1 MRQGRVSGG
10 RQSEWPALDFSQKAA
25 GCGGCLDPTERRGGP
40 SGPSQCLPIPATV
53 CLPGNEHALSEGSW
67 GTDPHPAVT
76 IEPSECGGF
85 DGIGRT
91 SELTGRLLHEG
102 RWHVDREQ
110 ECAGLPVSQLSRDMN
125 RNLFYPFVLAG
136 ALGMPVLLVND
147 RSEQPFPMLH
157 AEGQVPA
164 GLAAYPVPGPTTAY
178 YPGNALG
185 PDLSAPPLQFMPIQ
199 DLGQVIR
206 FDWTPEMITQR
217 WERVSVIEEGDGLRG
232 LRVAFVSGVNATDIH
247 GSLTFYFD
255 PSQVLQ
261 RIGFRGWTGD
271 PAAIVSL
278 VQNGY
283 QMQPRRSSLSGCYI
297 SSSWGRTKGMLLLK
311 PPAVIRAELP
321 QQRMAIL
328 LDLVN
333 PRGNA
338 QVSEEAARHLQEATR
353 Q

>member
-1 MRQGRVSGG
+1 
-10 RQSEWPALDFSQKAA
+10 
-25 GCGGCLDPTERRGGP
+25 
-40 SGPSQCLPIPATV
+40 
-53 CLPGNEHALSEGSW
+53 
-67 GTDPHPAVT
+67 
-76 IEPSECGGF
+76 
-85 DGIGRT
+85 
-91 SELTGRLLHEG
+91 
-102 RWHVDREQ
+102 
-110 ECAGLPVSQLSRDMN
+110 MN

-136 ALGMPVLLVND
+136 ALGMPVLLVDD
-147 RSEQPFPMLH
+147 RSEQPFPLVQT
-157 AEGQVPA
+157 EGQVPA
-164 GLAAYPVPGPTTAY
+164 GLAAYSIPGPTTAY
-178 YPGNALG
+178 YPGTALG
-185 PDLSAPPLQFMPIQ
+185 PDMSAQPLQFMPIQ

-278 VQNGY
+278 AQNTY
-283 QMQPRRSSLSGCYI
+283 QLQPRRSSLSGCYT
-297 SSSWGRTKGMLLLK
+297 SSSWGRTKGILLLK

-333 PRGNA
+333 PRGNG

-353 Q
+353 L